1 MTYNILEEMISTDD
15 VSRISY
21 GIVVHTETEE
31 GKTATI
37 LMSVR
42 DITEDRSA
50 IAELVS
56 LCNRLE
62 LSPIHLLNVVDDF
75 LNR

>member
-1 MTYNILEEMISTDD
+1 MIYDILEEMIASDD

-21 GIVVHTETEE
+21 GIVVYSESEADGTV
-31 GKTATI
+31 TI
-37 LMSVR
+37 LKAVHN
-42 DITEDRSA
+42 ITEDRPA

-62 LSPIHLLNVVDDF
+62 LSPLHLLDIVDDF

>member
-1 MTYNILEEMISTDD
+1 MIYDILEETGSTDD
-15 VSRISY
+15 VSRISC
-21 GIVVHTETEE
+21 GIVAHSEIEE
-31 GKTATI
+31 DKTGTF

-50 IAELVS
+50 TAKLVS

-62 LSPIHLLNVVDDF
+62 LFPIHLLDVVEDF